1 MGNLIKV
8 ATWALIEFGK
18 AGGARTAATRVT
30 AVALCAGL
38 AAVLSLAALGCA
50 AAAFW
55 IGLLPMV
62 GAVGAP
68 LVVAASLTTAALIL
82 AASAWLVMR
91 DRRPGPDAAMMPDL
105 LLPDLVSEATRL
117 FREHKGAVL
126 LAALV
131 AGMAVAQGGRKS

>member
-1 MGNLIKV
+1 MGNLIKL

-18 AGGARTAATRVT
+18 AGDVRPGATRVA

-38 AAVLSLAALGCA
+38 AALSLLAALGCA
-50 AAAFW
+50 AAALW
-55 IGLLPMV
+55 IGLLPV
-62 GAVGAP
+62 LGAVGAP
-68 LVVAASLTTAALIL
+68 LVVAAGLAASALSL

-91 DRRPGPDAAMMPDL
+91 DRRPRAEPTMMPDL
-105 LLPDLVSEATRL
+105 VPPELASEATRL

-131 AGMAVAQGGRKS
+131 AGMTVAQGGRKS